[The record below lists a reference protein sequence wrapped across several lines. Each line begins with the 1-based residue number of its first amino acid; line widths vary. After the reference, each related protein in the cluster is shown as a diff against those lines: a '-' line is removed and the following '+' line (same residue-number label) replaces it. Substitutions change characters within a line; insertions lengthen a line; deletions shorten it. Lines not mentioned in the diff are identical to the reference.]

1 MAIISYTIKMLIL
14 DLPAAVLFKVAL
26 FGVDL
31 YSNALILLGLA
42 IVRVLFLRWI
52 QGYEKYILFRVDVDK

>member
-26 FGVDL
+26 IGVEL
-31 YSNALILLGLA
+31 CSNALILLGLA
-42 IVRVLFLRWI
+42 IVRVLFLR
-52 QGYEKYILFRVDVDK
+52 GFELDTRL

>member
-31 YSNALILLGLA
+31 CSNALILLGLA
-42 IVRVLFLRWI
+42 IARVLFLR
-52 QGYEKYILFRVDVDK
+52 GFELDTRL